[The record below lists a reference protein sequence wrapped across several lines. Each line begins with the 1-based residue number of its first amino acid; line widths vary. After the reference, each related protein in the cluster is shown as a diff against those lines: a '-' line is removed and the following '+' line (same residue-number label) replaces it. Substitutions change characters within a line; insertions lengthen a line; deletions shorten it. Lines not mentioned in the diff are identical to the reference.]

1 MSLLSN
7 VRIGNPTSSEIVALT
22 SSGYRTMTDEE
33 QAQYKI
39 DNPKGRRTTIDT
51 FGAPFFTYVDEC
63 IMERFFK
70 HKLEN
75 ETDVKAFSWGKMCE
89 IIVHDLLPTDYIMQS
104 EETFRHKTIHELFGT
119 PDGAKQLII
128 TLTANGFY
136 EGNCE
141 TITDTKCPLTRKG
154 FYNLVKRLYDF
165 DGLTVTKKENVNGNE
180 IIQLI
185 RIDSKEGEKYYWQL
199 VSNACILGAK
209 YAELI
214 VFMPY
219 YEDLE
224 TIKEYNRSL
233 DEPYWLIERAKE
245 GELPYIYK
253 ESGIENLNIIR
264 FEVPQSDKDFLE
276 SRVLSAIELINT

>member
-7 VRIGNPTSSEIVALT
+7 VRVGNPTSSEIVALT
-22 SSGYRTMTDEE
+22 TNGRTKDS
-33 QAQYKI
+33 
-39 DNPKGRRTTIDT
+39 
-51 FGAPFFTYVDEC
+51 FGAPFYTYVDEC

-89 IIVHDLLPTDYIMQS
+89 VIVHDLLPNDYVMQS
-104 EETFRHKTIHELFGT
+104 EETFKHNYIPEWHGT
-119 PDGAKQLII
+119 PDGAKGLNI
-128 TLTANGFY
+128 TFKGNGYFK
-136 EGNCE
+136 GNAE

-154 FYNLVKRLYDF
+154 FYNLIKRLYNF
-165 DGLTVTKKENVNGNE
+165 DGITVTKKQNVNGNE
-180 IIQLI
+180 IIEMI
-185 RIDSKEGEKYYWQL
+185 RNDSKEGEKYYWQL

-219 YEDLE
+219 FEDLE
-224 TIKEYNRSL
+224 TIKEYNRTL
-233 DEPYWLIERAKE
+233 AEPYWLIERAKE

-253 ESGIENLNIIR
+253 ETGIENMNIIR
-264 FEVPQSDKDFLE
+264 FEVSEVDKNFLE
-276 SRVLSAIELINT
+276 SRVVYAIDLINK

>member
-1 MSLLSN
+1 MTLLSN
-7 VRIGNPTSSEIVALT
+7 IRTGNISSSEIVGLT
-22 SSGYRTMTDEE
+22 TNGRTKDS
-33 QAQYKI
+33 
-39 DNPKGRRTTIDT
+39 
-51 FGAPFFTYVDEC
+51 FGAPFYTYVDEC

-89 IIVHDLLPTDYIMQS
+89 VIVHDLLPTDYVMQC
-104 EETFRHKTIHELFGT
+104 EETEQHPIFKEWCGT
-119 PDGAKQLII
+119 PDALK
-128 TLTANGFY
+128 FVDDK
-136 EGNCE
+136 CD

-154 FYNLVKRLYDF
+154 FYNLIKRLYDF
-165 DGLTVTKKENVNGNE
+165 DGLTVTKKENIDGNL
-180 IIQLI
+180 IIQMI
-185 RIDSKEGEKYYWQL
+185 REDSKEGEKYYWQL

-224 TIKEYNRSL
+224 TIKEYNRTL
-233 DEPYWLIERAKE
+233 DEPYWLVERAKE

-264 FEVPQSDKDFLE
+264 FEIPEEDKIFLE
-276 SRVLSAIELINT
+276 SRVISALKLINK